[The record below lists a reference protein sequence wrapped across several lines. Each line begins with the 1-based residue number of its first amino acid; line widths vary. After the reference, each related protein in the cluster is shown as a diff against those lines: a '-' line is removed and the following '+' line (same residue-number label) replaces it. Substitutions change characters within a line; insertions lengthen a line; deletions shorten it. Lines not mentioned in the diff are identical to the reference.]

1 MSQYETYK
9 NWTKEMDE
17 LHTATNDET
26 HCRFYAILA
35 YYMAEM
41 SFKLVMKL
49 AMSAVKPMLHAVVD
63 DDIRPRDLL
72 FSFEDWRNEPF
83 LLFNG
88 QEFPT
93 FVSVSDVPFLEE
105 LTKKSADRIFYE
117 FVATNLGADVR
128 KTELSLC
135 CRLSDETYDPVEDF
149 PHDYTLRRLMTML
162 GE

>member
-1 MSQYETYK
+1 MSQYEPYK

-17 LHTATNDET
+17 LQTATNDET

-41 SFKLVMKL
+41 SLKLAVKL

-72 FSFEDWRNEPF
+72 FSFEDWRNEPL

-88 QEFPT
+88 EEFPT

-105 LTKKSADRIFYE
+105 LTKNSSRAPGQPGRYKVLLVFS
-117 FVATNLGADVR
+117 
-128 KTELSLC
+128 S
-135 CRLSDETYDPVEDF
+135 P
-149 PHDYTLRRLMTML
+149 
-162 GE
+162 

>member
-17 LHTATNDET
+17 LQTATNDET

-41 SFKLVMKL
+41 SLKLAVEL

-63 DDIRPRDLL
+63 DDVPPRDLL
-72 FSFEDWRNEPF
+72 FSFEDWRNEPL

-88 QEFPT
+88 EEFPT

-105 LTKKSADRIFYE
+105 LTKNSSRAPGQPGRYKVLLVFS
-117 FVATNLGADVR
+117 
-128 KTELSLC
+128 S
-135 CRLSDETYDPVEDF
+135 P
-149 PHDYTLRRLMTML
+149 
-162 GE
+162 